1 MTITELYPYLI
12 IVGSSI
18 LLAAGWLLYQYR
30 TQLQRTAELI
40 KLNEELAYDLP
51 DFLRQCWQ
59 VLGKS
64 GFSGLYWQLDWFG
77 TRMEGSHGERSPR
90 AIEKSFE
97 VHEIRL
103 HLNLYHRRHG
113 LEKRYFSTAQADN
126 FFLLVRMN
134 LWIKLGTVQ
143 GAFEQAAKINVFLKH
158 DVKNMVQLLRLSSEQ
173 LLQAEAARPQLLES
187 LQIAIPAVLER
198 AEHMLRAL
206 NEQPGQSRLVERDL
220 AEVHEL
226 PAILQQSAALHD
238 LELELE
244 LDPEETGRVRVGR
257 EALVNIVDNLLT
269 NYSRQARQAKGQG
282 PLLHIHVYRVA
293 NTVHTLIRDI
303 HGKPFPWPERLF
315 EPFWSEYGNGRG
327 IGLYQAR
334 QQAAAAG
341 GKLEAHADAEQ
352 ALVFSL
358 SLPSATSPEQQFV
371 K

>member
-30 TQLQRTAELI
+30 TQLQQTAELI

-77 TRMEGSHGERSPR
+77 TRMEGSHGERSSH
-90 AIEKSFE
+90 AIEKHFE
-97 VHEIRL
+97 VQEIRL
-103 HLNLYHRRHG
+103 HLTLYHRRHS
-113 LEKRYFSTAQADN
+113 LEQRYFSTAQADN

-143 GAFEQAAKINVFLKH
+143 GAFKQAAKINVFLKH

-173 LLQAEAARPQLLES
+173 LLQAEAERPQLLES
-187 LQIAIPAVLER
+187 LQNAVPAVLER

-206 NEQPGQSRLVERDL
+206 NEHPGITQLAVPDPTEVHAL
-220 AEVHEL
+220 AELPEL
-226 PAILQQSAALHD
+226 PAILRQSAALHD
-238 LELELE
+238 LNLKLD
-244 LDPEETGRVRVGR
+244 LDPGETGKVRVRR
-257 EALVNIVDNLLT
+257 EALVSIVDNLLA
-269 NYSRQARQAKGQG
+269 NYSRQAHQAKGQV
-282 PLLHIHVYRVA
+282 PLLHIRIYRIA
-293 NTVHTLIRDI
+293 DTVHTLIRDI

-315 EPFWSEYGNGRG
+315 EPFWSESGNGRG

-341 GKLEAHADAEQ
+341 GKLEARADASQ
-352 ALVFSL
+352 PLLFSL
-358 SLPSATSPEQQFV
+358 SLPGDAAA
-371 K
+371 